1 MSLPAK
7 LKLKEAKYLE
17 FQEVND
23 ARLLVIWCISVK
35 RHIRGVPGYRNI
47 FSANDTTV
55 DDAHHNEA
63 VSFMASLLL
72 DNQAKGI
79 VLKAA
84 DRANETA
91 GGRAALKALQ
101 ELRASYLPDERT
113 LLAQLKASLNHG
125 QSTHENLLDFM
136 TRLEDLQ
143 IAIKDCGA
151 AVSDDDMLV
160 SLLNGMRTEEATI
173 RAVVKGDPTVT
184 TFELAKAKIRTVQD
198 HSISMEQPGAAFAA
212 FAPTGATSYA
222 ALQARV
228 TELEAE
234 KKKAEAA
241 TRKSEVDELKAMVA
255 AMQSQHNAGGG
266 GSALRFNSQNRRCYN
281 CNAIGHLARTCP
293 KPDKRKTAGEGRP
306 RLAPGS
312 EEPPAKEF
320 GALSFHMAL
329 LASATPELPPM
340 PTDAWSVMPT
350 SRRTMIRAALPPPL
364 SSHNPFGS
372 LTFSDDT
379 AGPDDEPTLL
389 EEREMR
395 DAIAVVSAEEQAIA
409 AAVAAVAEEEAAERA
424 AIADVAAFIAAGPA
438 AMTVA
443 RTSKATILPN
453 DVAMRRAII
462 TNDPTPWPA
471 DWLHS
476 AAHRLGKA
484 PVPMPTVT
492 HVVPAS
498 RFNASTSSGMSSD
511 CSRLSDHD
519 LGHDSADDDEAM
531 LVDFQ
536 RHWAPAALAARGF
549 APADDLT
556 LSPVSDDTG
565 CENNS
570 APGLIS
576 DDSISDN
583 DFSQHASTASLCG
596 IPTTQPH
603 TTDSVFPDS
612 DNMPHL
618 GPDSTDDD
626 KAVSIGRRS
635 SSLGARSNPSTRAL
649 KLHRRA
655 IHATARTFTAW
666 PNASLPGISPT
677 APAVMRNIY
686 LDDAVDSF
694 RLVPRDAVSIQNP
707 STQHVAAPEGVSSSN
722 ARLSM
727 TKSARR
733 HRNRRSARR
742 LRKRDPFAIGGTKLF
757 AATTPVVIPSPPPN
771 AIDQLETALAAAEQ
785 RCFLGE
791 AAPLPSIR
799 HVRADPAALMPHH
812 PLHVVI
818 LCAGATFGVID
829 GLCAAGHCIATIT
842 LVENDA
848 AVRAAGILE
857 LNRVRAKWTA
867 LISYDAIANAYDRL
881 PTHDVQLLTTDMF
894 AALPRVD
901 LLVATPPCQPFS
913 SAGRNQGLH
922 NQRAKPFYAVCR
934 LVKQL
939 NRAQSGVTY
948 VIENVAGA
956 GRFPAIRAA
965 LGDPVLARAHELG
978 SSSRRDTLL
987 WTNARDPDAL
997 QAHYH
1002 RSLRRPTSVGDLIAK
1017 GGFAPEWQ
1025 APAHLRHSKF
1035 GKFVSRKGSFAHRMH
1050 GSTPGSSML
1059 LHNGVYEEA
1068 PTDIKCISMGFDAN
1082 AVDFPEVSAD
1092 LRRRIIG
1099 ACVDSN
1105 VARWLMAAISS
1116 ASKDESAL
1124 PSIHTFP
1131 HKWIFDSGATSHMVA
1146 RYEEY
1151 SDYQTIPRRW
1161 ISGLGAYAVAVVQE
1175 DFIRNIDPCEWVL
1188 LAGEAPGDPLTYTEA
1203 MNSSLAAWWLEAMH
1217 QEYNSLDSR
1226 RTWELVVLP
1235 GGRKA
1240 VKSKWLY
1247 KTKHNSDGTTARYKA
1262 RVVAKGFSQVEG
1274 IDYTDTFAPTVKF
1287 TTLRVIFSIAAHH
1300 RLHIE
1305 QTDVDCAF
1313 LYADLSEEIYMEQ
1326 PRGFEQYGPNGEKLV
1341 CRLRKAVY
1349 GLKQA
1354 PHNWHKLL
1362 NDYMTSQH
1370 CRQLRTDPGAYVFR
1384 SSDGGILGI
1393 IAIYVDDIIIVSNSR
1408 PWIAHFKQALGQ
1420 RFDIKELGTCSW
1432 LLGMKVEH
1440 DLTAGVIKIHQ
1451 SKYIHDMLERFA
1463 RTKHLD
1469 LRLHFV
1475 RDAQRSKKIKMYY
1488 VPTADMLAD
1497 TFTKPLASRQQF
1509 EALNSRIMNYN
1520 IVPATSEE
1528 GC

>member
-47 FSANDTTV
+47 FSVNDTTV

-151 AVSDDDMLV
+151 TVSDDDMLV

-255 AMQSQHNAGGG
+255 AMQSQPNAGGG

-281 CNAIGHLARTCP
+281 CNAIGHLARNCP

-329 LASATPELPPM
+329 LANATPELPPM

-350 SRRTMIRAALPPPL
+350 SRRTMIRAAPPPPL

-424 AIADVAAFIAAGPA
+424 AIADVAAFIAADPA

-471 DWLHS
+471 DKLHS
-476 AAHRLGKA
+476 AAHRL
-484 PVPMPTVT
+484 
-492 HVVPAS
+492 S
-498 RFNASTSSGMSSD
+498 
-511 CSRLSDHD
+511 
-519 LGHDSADDDEAM
+519 
-531 LVDFQ
+531 
-536 RHWAPAALAARGF
+536 
-549 APADDLT
+549 
-556 LSPVSDDTG
+556 
-565 CENNS
+565 
-570 APGLIS
+570 
-576 DDSISDN
+576 
-583 DFSQHASTASLCG
+583 
-596 IPTTQPH
+596 H

-618 GPDSTDDD
+618 APDSIDDD

-666 PNASLPGISPT
+666 PNASLPGTSPT

-742 LRKRDPFAIGGTKLF
+742 LRKRDPFAIGGTKHF

-785 RCFLGE
+785 HCFLGE

-799 HVRADPAALMPHH
+799 HVRADPVALMPHH

-922 NQRAKPFYAVCR
+922 DQRAKPFYAVCR

-939 NRAQSGVTY
+939 NRAQSGITY

-1146 RYEEY
+1146 QYEDY

-1161 ISGLGAYAVAVVQE
+1161 ISGLGAYAVAPYSQFQNGLMERTWRTLSQWARCMLDYASLQDTYWEFAMSVAAYIYNRTFRRGVHGIPLHLVTGAIPDLRHLRVFGCDAYAHVPRSTRHKAAPSARQAVVQE

-1408 PWIAHFKQALGQ
+1408 PWMAHFKQALGQ

-1451 SKYIHDMLERFA
+1451 SKYIHDMLGRFA

-1469 LRLHFV
+1469 IRLHFV
-1475 RDAQRSKKIKMYY
+1475 RDAQRSKKIKVYY